1 MGVGDQGLEYEEI
14 ERDER
19 EARERV
25 EAAREQAKMV
35 DGEAPHESVLAKLES
50 EWQEARERLHRAHK
64 SGPADPAA

>member
-1 MGVGDQGLEYEEI
+1 VGTGNQGFEYEEI

-35 DGEAPHESVLAKLES
+35 DGEAPHESVLAKLEA
-50 EWQEARERLHRAHK
+50 EWHEARERLHRAQG